1 MLQYKPLNKTSLV
14 LTIFVVIGIGTIAL
28 GCVVMYVDWHD
39 KVDRI
44 KRLPD
49 HILAI
54 VAIVYGIAAVL
65 YEWRLHRAFATQEKD
80 IRDIVLSVHTR
91 YLGDWPGYLRNITNL
106 IFPAEENENDE
117 VLISVDFLAYG
128 TLSAPE
134 EYERYFNAIKE
145 ARNQKTK
152 IRIVAHGLDMATG
165 SFEKQFGQYRAPDLF
180 KAELPEKLTR
190 FQKRYR
196 NVLTA
201 VPADYNQFLEAVL
214 RVQNALCREL
224 TAPVDNPVRIATTK
238 GTMNVGSILGDGVFF
253 WLVRKGGKP
262 SSMIFAYPKFIGFGK
277 GYGFETRDDR
287 LMEVFAS
294 QFEGK
299 WQEATEVRQGTD
311 LFSVT
316 SPPAKDLKIAV

>member
-128 TLSAPE
+128 TPS
-134 EYERYFNAIKE
+134 R
-145 ARNQKTK
+145 
-152 IRIVAHGLDMATG
+152 
-165 SFEKQFGQYRAPDLF
+165 
-180 KAELPEKLTR
+180 
-190 FQKRYR
+190 
-196 NVLTA
+196 TA
-201 VPADYNQFLEAVL
+201 VPKHHQGPFGP
-214 RVQNALCREL
+214 ALL
-224 TAPVDNPVRIATTK
+224 TAGIAVFMPKGRTNTLGIWHRRSVIARNIWPSARVVQRMIDRFKNGSRSPADSPGADPPVLGNGLLRLPVRHVWKQDSVFFNQTSPAVRRTCRAPCGGK
-238 GTMNVGSILGDGVFF
+238 GTVICRFDAICACFC
-253 WLVRKGGKP
+253 
-262 SSMIFAYPKFIGFGK
+262 
-277 GYGFETRDDR
+277 E
-287 LMEVFAS
+287 
-294 QFEGK
+294 
-299 WQEATEVRQGTD
+299 
-311 LFSVT
+311 
-316 SPPAKDLKIAV
+316 